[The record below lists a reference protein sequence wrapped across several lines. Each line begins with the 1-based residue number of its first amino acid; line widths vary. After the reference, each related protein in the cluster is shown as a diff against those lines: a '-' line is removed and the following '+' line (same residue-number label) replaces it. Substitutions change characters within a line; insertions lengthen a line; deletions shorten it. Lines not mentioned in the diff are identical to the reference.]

1 MNIDGWLRE
10 RGLEYQ
16 ATFRDNA
23 ITEKVREARP
33 FCGQGFRRVRRNKP
47 ARIGSGPSLRLAC
60 AIDSCR
66 RVNRSP

>member
-23 ITEKVREARP
+23 ITEKVREALAH
-33 FCGQGFRRVRRNKP
+33 FADKVFGVFV
-47 ARIGSGPSLRLAC
+47 ATSLPESAPGLAY
-60 AIDSCR
+60 
-66 RVNRSP
+66 V